1 MRRYRVA
8 TATESKLRPVPEA
21 GELRISLP
29 PEALEELK
37 ELSARSGRSLDH
49 IVRTAL
55 GLVKLAMDEEE
66 NDHIL
71 VVAKEDGTPLKR
83 VMLK

>member
-1 MRRYRVA
+1 MA
-8 TATESKLRPVPEA
+8 TATISNPRQVPQG

-37 ELSARSGRSLDH
+37 ELSGRSGRSLDY

-55 GLVKLAMDEEE
+55 GLVKLAMDEER

-71 VVAKEDGTPLKR
+71 LVAKEDGTPLKR
-83 VMLK
+83 VVLK

>member
-1 MRRYRVA
+1 
-8 TATESKLRPVPEA
+8 
-21 GELRISLP
+21 
-29 PEALEELK
+29 LK

-55 GLVKLAMDEEE
+55 GLVKLAMEEE
-66 NDHIL
+66 RNDHIL